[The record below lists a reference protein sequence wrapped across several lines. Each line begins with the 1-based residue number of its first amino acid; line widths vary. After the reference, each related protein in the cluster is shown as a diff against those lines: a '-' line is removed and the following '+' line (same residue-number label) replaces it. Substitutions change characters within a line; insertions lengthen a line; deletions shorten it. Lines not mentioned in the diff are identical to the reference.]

1 MCNSEKETL
10 TAACIEP
17 PPYSYQEIPSKFLER
32 RMRKIDSSVSTKRNV
47 RDNVGGNFNDIPNGS
62 KVFSKCS
69 MGGHQANVSTH
80 LEHEGT
86 IFYGGN
92 GHYHQTF
99 KHNNNAHVLYVSNN
113 DSKDISECHFKC

>member
-1 MCNSEKETL
+1 
-10 TAACIEP
+10 
-17 PPYSYQEIPSKFLER
+17 
-32 RMRKIDSSVSTKRNV
+32 MRKIDSSVSTKRNV
-47 RDNVGGNFNDIPNGS
+47 RDNVGGKFNDIPNGS